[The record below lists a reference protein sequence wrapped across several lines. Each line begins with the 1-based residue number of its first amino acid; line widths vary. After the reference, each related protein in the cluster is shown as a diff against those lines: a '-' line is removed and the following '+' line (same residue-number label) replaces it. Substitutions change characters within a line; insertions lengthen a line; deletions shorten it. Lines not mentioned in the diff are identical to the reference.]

1 MKKIL
6 FVIPTLAHGGTNKS
20 LENILEFL
28 KKYPYDISI
37 YSIELNQTRPYYQIF
52 KKYLIIH
59 KDRRIYN
66 LINPIK
72 KSGFNILYC
81 GILKIFRSLC
91 YLAKKDYTL
100 YLCKKTAQHINNNYD
115 IVIGFQEGI
124 ATILANF
131 IPAQKKIAWV
141 HCDYGVVTQSY
152 KELYY
157 NFNKIICVSEYT
169 LNSFNSVLPHLSKRT
184 KAIYNIVN
192 STLIFK
198 KANQIDN
205 IGVNI
210 NKRQFNIVSVGRI
223 DYIKRFKEIPSIAYE
238 LQKRNIQ
245 FHWYIIGDYNTQE
258 GKELIKNIERYKST
272 QYITL
277 TGSRDNP
284 YNIMNQCQLYVCL
297 SISEACPYV
306 INEARILHLPIVCT
320 DFPSSYEFIKNGENG
335 FICQFEKITDTIA
348 NLITDNTLYQQIK
361 SNIKDFIYDNKIIEK
376 NILSILKDEE
386 NFDK

>member
-1 MKKIL
+1 MKINVIVPFK
-6 FVIPTLAHGGTNKS
+6 FVLTLN
-20 LENILEFL
+20 
-28 KKYPYDISI
+28 
-37 YSIELNQTRPYYQIF
+37 R
-52 KKYLIIH
+52 LIINVN
-59 KDRRIYN
+59 I
-66 LINPIK
+66 INF
-72 KSGFNILYC
+72 S
-81 GILKIFRSLC
+81 S
-91 YLAKKDYTL
+91 
-100 YLCKKTAQHINNNYD
+100 
-115 IVIGFQEGI
+115 
-124 ATILANF
+124 
-131 IPAQKKIAWV
+131 
-141 HCDYGVVTQSY
+141 
-152 KELYY
+152 ELYY

-348 NLITDNTLYQQIK
+348 NLITDSTLYQQIK